1 MWDLVS
7 CAFSSL
13 HLFFFYFHFTYPR
26 QKRIGHQ
33 EGKKPNQPNKV
44 RPVDLRTQI
53 GEKDFLF
60 FFLILKIQEKK
71 AGRENTT
78 IVTGISRKKV
88 KLFLYILVKPS

>member
-53 GEKDFLF
+53 GEKDFF